1 MKLLFLSDL
10 QLEAGAPL
18 GTGEYGP
25 GSRFHDQV
33 LVLERI
39 AQLAY
44 DENVEVVGCLGDV
57 FERSRP
63 SPWAI
68 LAFQQF
74 VRALRAVDIN
84 VLVLQGNHDCRSAAL
99 PTALSIFGDTGVDI
113 ALTPS
118 LYPLYG
124 DDATDHADPD
134 VVIAALP
141 WTPIS
146 RLVAARPNLSRGQLN
161 DLAAAALAESAQ
173 VLGARCYDEY
183 PNACP
188 ILVGHWAI
196 SGATLPTGLPSEM
209 MPEPVIPLEGL
220 TSAGFRAIF
229 FGHLHQV
236 QVLAQDPP
244 AVYCGDP
251 QVVNWGEGR
260 SQHGVWLYDT
270 EGEGKLSFKQIE
282 DRPFV
287 MLEPTFVEI
296 PGVGM
301 AFSEPPT
308 GPLAGA
314 LVRVKYTVDEETDRK
329 IDQSKI
335 RADLLTLG
343 ARKVFIKATVERAA
357 RARVAEVAEGIDD
370 SAAFEMWLATQSIP
384 EADLQALRDLNAG
397 YEEAARG

>member
-39 AQLAY
+39 AQLAW
-44 DENVEVVGCLGDV
+44 DEGVEVVGVLGDV

-74 VRALRAVDIN
+74 IRALRAVDIN

-99 PTALSIFGDTGVDI
+99 PTALSIFGDSGVDI
-113 ALTPS
+113 VLTPS

-124 DDATDHADPD
+124 DDATDHTDPD

-196 SGATLPTGLPSEM
+196 SGATLPTGLATDM
-209 MPEPVIPLEGL
+209 LNEPIIPVEGL
-220 TSAGFRAIF
+220 ASAGFRATI
-229 FGHLHQV
+229 FGHIHQV
-236 QVLAQDPP
+236 QVVHPDPP
-244 AVYCGDP
+244 VVYCGSP
-251 QVVNWGEGR
+251 MVCNWGETAVP
-260 SQHGVWLYDT
+260 HGIWLYDT
-270 EGEGKLSFKQIE
+270 EGEGRLRFVKIE

-287 MLEPTFVEI
+287 TVDVSVDETH
-296 PGVGM
+296 GW
-301 AFSEPPT
+301 S
-308 GPLAGA
+308 LASDDDMTDA
-314 LVRVKYTVDEETDRK
+314 LVRVKYTATEEQAKRIDEAT
-329 IDQSKI
+329 I
-335 RADLLTLG
+335 RSSLLAAG
-343 ARKVFIKATVERAA
+343 ARKVFVKATVERAA
-357 RARVAEVAEGIDD
+357 RARVADVAEGIDD
-370 SAAFEMWLATQSIP
+370 SAAFEMWLQTQSIP

-397 YEEAARG
+397 YSEASTA